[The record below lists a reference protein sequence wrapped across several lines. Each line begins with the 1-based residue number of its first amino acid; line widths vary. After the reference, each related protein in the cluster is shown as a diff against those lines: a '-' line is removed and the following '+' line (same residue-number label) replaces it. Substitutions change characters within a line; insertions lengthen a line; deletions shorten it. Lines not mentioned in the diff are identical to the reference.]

1 MAGEGGEREGRPG
14 RTVERPATAADARVR
29 ARAAMWVGAG
39 GDARGQAGGG
49 RTGAEAAMR
58 AGGGRT
64 GAEAAAREEDGGRT
78 GEERRRGEEEE
89 ARRFFNLAPPDQVDS
104 GIN

>member
-14 RTVERPATAADARVR
+14 RTVERDGRRPATADDARVR
-29 ARAAMWVGAG
+29 AR
-39 GDARGQAGGG
+39 
-49 RTGAEAAMR
+49 AAMR

-64 GAEAAAREEDGGRT
+64 GAEAAAREEAGRT

-89 ARRFFNLAPPDQVDS
+89 TR
-104 GIN
+104 